1 MRTRFVALIAA
12 VSIAVVAIFYVAL
25 GAGAATRGASGL
37 ALPGGL
43 ALTAGRSQAASPFAA
58 SEVAP
63 TATAPVAGP
72 GIQVVGRGV
81 VHAKPDMAWLNVG
94 VQTRA
99 QTAQE
104 AQNQNNQQMAN
115 VIAALKGK
123 GIAEQD
129 IQTMGVSLNPVYER
143 EQTVTGYI
151 ATNNVRVRVANIA
164 AVGDLLDA
172 AIAAGANQAG
182 GVQFGLTN
190 ETTLYQQ
197 AMAEATKDARAK
209 ADALAQALGVTVTG
223 IEAVVE
229 EVGGGPVVPMDA
241 VGRAAAST
249 PIEPGELSVR
259 AQVRVVYSYQ

>member
-1 MRTRFVALIAA
+1 MGARFVALVAA
-12 VSIAVVAIFYVAL
+12 VTIAVVAIFFVAL

-37 ALPGGL
+37 SLPGGL
-43 ALTAGRSQAASPFAA
+43 ALTAGSSQPASRLAASQA
-58 SEVAP
+58 
-63 TATAPVAGP
+63 TQATTPVAGR
-72 GIQVVGRGV
+72 GIQVVGSGV
-81 VHAKPDMAWLNVG
+81 VHAKPDMAWLTVG

-129 IQTMGVSLNPVYER
+129 IQTTGVSLNPFYER

-151 ATNNVRVRVANIA
+151 ATNSVRVRVANIA
-164 AVGDLLDA
+164 AVGELLDA

-182 GVQFGLTN
+182 GVQFGLSN
-190 ETTLYQQ
+190 EAPLHQQ
-197 AMAEATKDARAK
+197 ALAEATKDARAK
-209 ADALAQALGVTVTG
+209 ADALAKAIGVTITG

-229 EVGGGPVVPMDA
+229 ETGGGPIVPVAEMA
-241 VGRAAAST
+241 QAATRT
-249 PIEPGELSVR
+249 PIEPGELSIR